1 MRNIITCV
9 VVVLFATSCQQGKDN
24 PEQAALPLLNAAR
37 TEMIKKNYQ
46 AARDSIIRLRQ
57 SFPTAF
63 QSRMAALLL
72 MDSIELSAAKDSL
85 TILDALVQ
93 EERNKLETIS
103 NRQDALKQDEY
114 YEQKNKVFYMEQH
127 LDEVAAKVKFYIRKI
142 DIDKNKIQ
150 TKAG

>member
-93 EERNKLETIS
+93 EERNKLETIC

>member
-114 YEQKNKVFYMEQH
+114 YEQKNKVFYMEQQ

>member
-1 MRNIITCV
+1 MRNIITWV

-93 EERNKLETIS
+93 EERNKLETIC

-114 YEQKNKVFYMEQH
+114 YDQKNKVFYMEQH

>member
-37 TEMIKKNYQ
+37 TEMIKKSYQ

-93 EERNKLETIS
+93 EERNKLGTIS